1 MEYDVFISYSRKD
14 KVSAE
19 QLCAEL
25 DKAGISY
32 WIDREIHSSANFL
45 TEISQRIIACKVVI
59 FIASDSSAK
68 SIWTQK
74 EILFAIK
81 HDKTIIPYRI
91 NKFSF
96 DSNNEL
102 DFVFTN
108 VQWVDDITEVVADVN
123 SLCYNAEK
131 ATNRINIPVT
141 TKRYFKPLL
150 FVCILISI
158 LGFFLSLLKPFNDAH
173 SGETHIEDICDPKQT
188 IINKFEAEN
197 ESPIS
202 ERLDIVDLLNTFMVN
217 ENIYS
222 KTSWSAFGEYIKLNQ
237 LIPLSDGI
245 EWVNNNDGICEDEQL
260 DEKLEFISK
269 LSYNGD
275 NLVSDI
281 FGQAQVQ
288 RIHLYGSR
296 TGASILII
304 DVKDPFLDRVRCNKN
319 IIYDAGFW
327 NYSSINRRGS
337 ANYHYTIFKNDN
349 THWLISAV
357 LNLGGDGYYY
367 RWFISKEKELLDDF
381 VMHFNNDEIIGHY
394 LKMALSINGDDYP
407 RRYGWENATV
417 FDRPELKGDIETL
430 VVEHKET
437 GQHCKDF
444 YKFNNRG
451 DVISHTSHN
460 QTGAIDYTTEF
471 KYDYPNNFVREL
483 FHDKDGITEYESH
496 YIDTE
501 SFLLS
506 NLLSEYKYD
515 DKGTITE
522 EIKKYDYIQTHHFY
536 KYDMSGNIISEVIKQ
551 VDQPTITIE
560 YKYDEKGN
568 VIQLNRTPGRFSDSS
583 LTTYTYTYR

>member
-1 MEYDVFISYSRKD
+1 MECDVFISYSRKD

-108 VQWVDDITEVVADVN
+108 VQWVDDIKDVVVDVHKI
-123 SLCYNAEK
+123 CYNQQQT
-131 ATNRINIPVT
+131 TNNIPT
-141 TKRYFKPLL
+141 IRLPFYKKSFKLLL
-150 FVCILISI
+150 FCCTLFIVAVVVYVAISC
-158 LGFFLSLLKPFNDAH
+158 FRVENVATEEKHDEFTNN
-173 SGETHIEDICDPKQT
+173 KQT
-188 IINKFEAEN
+188 IIEEFERQN
-197 ESPIS
+197 ELPVYD
-202 ERLDIVDLLNTFMVN
+202 RVDIVDLIEKFIIDESADVN
-217 ENIYS
+217 IV
-222 KTSWSAFGEYIKLNQ
+222 SWSVFKDFTKKRQ
-237 LIPLSDGI
+237 LIPLSNGL
-245 EWVNNNDGICEDEQL
+245 EWIDTDFAAC
-260 DEKLEFISK
+260 KLEFIAK
-269 LSYNGD
+269 LIHDGQ
-275 NLVSDI
+275 NLDSDI
-281 FGQAQVQ
+281 YGQSKVQ
-288 RIHLYGSR
+288 EISLYGARS
-296 TGASILII
+296 GAYVLVISSGSIASYDIGEVC
-304 DVKDPFLDRVRCNKN
+304 DN
-319 IIYDAGFW
+319 IIQDLGFSRWTDLYFGGGIHYNIYKKNNYWLLEILSGGTGGYFYDW
-327 NYSSINRRGS
+327 II
-337 ANYHYTIFKNDN
+337 TNDK
-349 THWLISAV
+349 TAIA
-357 LNLGGDGYYY
+357 DY
-367 RWFISKEKELLDDF
+367 IEKVENEESF
-381 VMHFNNDEIIGHY
+381 SRY
-394 LKMALSINGDDYP
+394 LKMALSISGDDYP

-451 DVISHTSHN
+451 DVISHTSYN
-460 QTGAIDYTTEF
+460 QTGALDYTTEF

-483 FHDKDGITEYESH
+483 FHDKDGITEHESH

-506 NLLSEYKYD
+506 NHLSEYKYD

-522 EIKKYDYIQTHHFY
+522 EIKKYDYIQTRHFY